1 MGSITRG
8 YIEIERNN
16 NPNKYISTQ
25 NALQSKEE
33 YYFIL
38 GILSDYLEKQGVI
51 TAIEKKDQN
60 QLTKGKL
67 KEIDTFL
74 QFLINGLSN
83 LKIHELKFDF
93 VWEKNQFIL
102 IVINQQDDFLDELSY
117 SLSKGFNTHTN
128 QVVITYPRSSSV
140 LITIAF
146 KTEDFNYIIANKLQ
160 QILQQYAP
168 NLNHL
173 QSIQSNLV
181 LDGILLNLELLD
193 SMGNNLNQCWG
204 VGEKRGG
211 RPYYSLK
218 DG

>member
-8 YIEIERNN
+8 YIEIDRNN

-25 NALQSKEE
+25 NSLQSKEE
-33 YYFIL
+33 YYFVL

-93 VWEKNQFIL
+93 VWKKNQFIL
-102 IVINQQDDFLDELSY
+102 IDINQQDDFLDELSY
-117 SLSKGFNTHTN
+117 SLSKGFNTQTN
-128 QVVITYPRSSSV
+128 QMVITYPRSSSV

-146 KTEDFNYIIANKLQ
+146 KNEDFNYIIANKLQ
-160 QILQQYAP
+160 QILKQM
-168 NLNHL
+168 HL
-173 QSIQSNLV
+173 I
-181 LDGILLNLELLD
+181 
-193 SMGNNLNQCWG
+193 
-204 VGEKRGG
+204 
-211 RPYYSLK
+211 
-218 DG
+218 